1 MEQADQ
7 TEDEF
12 VKILVKECKDYVVA
26 SNRKCDIWDEGV
38 LKDLFQRGVNTIKL
52 KEIERVQSEC
62 KIMQFTVSGGRH
74 SVLERP
80 LSDENSR
87 PFLVKTPA
95 IIGY

>member
-1 MEQADQ
+1 MKKYLEKIKKLLP
-7 TEDEF
+7 F
-12 VKILVKECKDYVVA
+12 CWIMILV
-26 SNRKCDIWDEGV
+26 
-38 LKDLFQRGVNTIKL
+38 
-52 KEIERVQSEC
+52 
-62 KIMQFTVSGGRH
+62 QFTVSGGRH